1 MTVGLLHDNFVCY
14 SGSQKSIVSVFLLIS
29 FLDWATVVCSC
40 NHSQIDLMVMQCYER
55 IEDYDYLKKD

>member
-1 MTVGLLHDNFVCY
+1 MTVGLLEDNFVCY

-29 FLDWATVVCSC
+29 FLDWVTVVCSC
-40 NHSQIDLMVMQCYER
+40 SHSQIDLMVMQCYER